1 MGLGLEVNILEVD
14 DRVIVAVAGGL
25 DGYTAPRFRQTLTE
39 VASRRPRAVD
49 IDMLHVDF
57 MDSIGIGAL
66 HSGIEAIEAGGGD
79 VAVLVG
85 IYQHRSLAK
94 FGLTAPLHVALPE
107 SPVLART

>member
-1 MGLGLEVNILEVD
+1 MGLGLEANILEVE
-14 DRVIVAVAGGL
+14 DRVVVAVAGSL
-25 DGYTAPRFRQTLTE
+25 DGYTASRFRQTLTE

-79 VAVLVG
+79 VSVLVG
-85 IYQHRSLAK
+85 FYQHRKLAK
-94 FGLTAPLHVALPE
+94 LGLTAPLHLVLPE
-107 SPVLART
+107 SPALTRT